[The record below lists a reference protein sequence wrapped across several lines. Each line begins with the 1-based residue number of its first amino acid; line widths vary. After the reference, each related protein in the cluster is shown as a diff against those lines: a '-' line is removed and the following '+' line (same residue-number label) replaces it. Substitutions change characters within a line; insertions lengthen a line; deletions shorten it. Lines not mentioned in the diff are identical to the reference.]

1 MPQGRRRKKVN
12 RRVEARSATGDKKL
26 DTDVAN
32 WINRIG
38 SAHLSGDYVIAD
50 SLAQQALAETSDAPK
65 ILEIAGVIAFYRHRY
80 DEAINQ
86 IERAMFV
93 VPLSFTSQMVL
104 ARAFL
109 KEDMPERSLTTIRF
123 LVEVVERIPCEML
136 AELTRIASELQHF
149 DLALSVCR
157 EACMRHPDDDQAVF
171 GAAFYMH
178 RLGYP
183 VELVR
188 NLMIKAIG
196 LNPNSQFYRLNLASI
211 YCSTGDWENAYDQIR
226 RVPGEALATIPC
238 GCMYSMLHDVL
249 HRFNDHERL
258 KILKTRSQETPGSV
272 PENGS
277 ETTHD

>member
-1 MPQGRRRKKVN
+1 M
-12 RRVEARSATGDKKL
+12 

-50 SLAQQALAETSDAPK
+50 SLAQQALTETSNAPK

-80 DEAINQ
+80 DEAITQ

-109 KEDMPERSLTTIRF
+109 KVDMPERSFTTIRF
-123 LVEVVERIPCEML
+123 LVEVVERLPCEML
-136 AELTRIASELQHF
+136 PELTRIASELQHF

-157 EACMRHPDDDQAVF
+157 EACMRHPEDDQAVF

-183 VELVR
+183 IELIR
-188 NLMIKAIG
+188 NLMIKAID
-196 LNPNSQFYRLNLASI
+196 LNPTSQFYRLNLASI
-211 YCSTGDWENAYDQIR
+211 YCSTDDWEKAYDQIQ
-226 RVPGEALATIPC
+226 RVPDQALATIPC

-249 HRFNDHERL
+249 NRFNDHARL
-258 KILKTRSQETPGSV
+258 KVLMTHNQRKPDSV
-272 PENGS
+272 SENGS